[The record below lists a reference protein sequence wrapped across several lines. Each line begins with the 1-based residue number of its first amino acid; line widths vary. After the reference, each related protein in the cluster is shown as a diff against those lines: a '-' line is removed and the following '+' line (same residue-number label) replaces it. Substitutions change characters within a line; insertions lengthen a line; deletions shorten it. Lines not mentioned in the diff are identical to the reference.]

1 MQEQPVPVKKSESK
15 TSALK
20 KKNTLKKVDS
30 ESAKLLA
37 TLKERANK
45 KSFGRKIKDG
55 EIIAKGL
62 SLIEPHH
69 LLEIQETTF
78 SEKDRLHMAHEEF
91 IKQHGKISLD
101 QFIGKLLKG
110 QIRES
115 SGGMTQGST

>member
-1 MQEQPVPVKKSESK
+1 MQEQPVPVKKTESK

-45 KSFGRKIKDG
+45 KNFGRKIKDG

-91 IKQHGKISLD
+91 IKQHGKITLD

-115 SGGMTQGST
+115 SGNMTQGST